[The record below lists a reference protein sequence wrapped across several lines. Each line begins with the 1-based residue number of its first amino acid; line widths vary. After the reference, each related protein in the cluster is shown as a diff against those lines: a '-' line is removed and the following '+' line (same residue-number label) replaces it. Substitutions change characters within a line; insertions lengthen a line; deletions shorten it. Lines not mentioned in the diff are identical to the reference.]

1 MILRQGNLTTTT
13 NMKKLIFTLLLT
25 PLSIFGQVLLPT
37 HYDAQHTAEHI
48 IKGRVKMYLQD
59 SVKFTVE
66 KRPERYIT
74 TYDMDSDLIKAK
86 LDKVFQK
93 GRPEHASRTNGG
105 YLFTIAVIDPKDET
119 KIVNYVT
126 FHVDA
131 FTQKIHEV
139 EILLGE

>member
-13 NMKKLIFTLLLT
+13 NMKKLIFALLLT

-66 KRPERYIT
+66 KRPERYVT

>member
-1 MILRQGNLTTTT
+1 MILRQENLTTTT

-48 IKGRVKMYLQD
+48 IKGDVRMYLQD

-66 KRPERYIT
+66 KRPERYVT

>member
-13 NMKKLIFTLLLT
+13 NMKKLIFALLLT

-37 HYDAQHTAEHI
+37 HYDAQHTAQHI

-66 KRPERYIT
+66 KRPERYVT